1 MAVVVE
7 TEPGMENKMEKME
20 RNKEKMERNKEKME
34 VRMEA
39 RMVASRIRTM
49 LEECKVQTT
58 LPEGDEMSEEFQIN
72 IEITN

>member
-20 RNKEKMERNKEKME
+20 RNKERME